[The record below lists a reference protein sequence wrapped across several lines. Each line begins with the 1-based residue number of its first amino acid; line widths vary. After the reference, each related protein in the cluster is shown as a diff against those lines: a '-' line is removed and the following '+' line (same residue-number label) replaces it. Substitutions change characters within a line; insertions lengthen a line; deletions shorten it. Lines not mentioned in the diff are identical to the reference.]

1 MDDEQELLREGLD
14 RLRRLL
20 GEPWQVDTVNRPLP
34 PDAALWMTDS
44 APEQLVAIHSPAGG
58 TSGMVLVEATRA
70 LTPARA
76 AKEFG
81 PKLAL
86 MHRLTGSAAVL
97 VIAPWLSPRTRETL
111 ENLGYGYLDLTGNVS
126 IRMSQPGI
134 VIRTEGAKQD
144 PRPSERRARQRLRGA
159 HAGRLVRVLV
169 DARPPYRATE
179 LAEASGVSLSYV
191 SRLLDALEEEAL
203 ITRHGHSVTDVDWR
217 ELIRARAAQ
226 YSLLDANPYVSMLAQ
241 QGTDKALEV
250 LRDRRK
256 AFEHFGEIAVTGPFA
271 ARKVVPNVA
280 VGGQLMIYVP
290 PDPRLN
296 GALDRIANDLGL
308 LRTEIG
314 ADVLM
319 LRATNEIV
327 FKGVRQVEGIPYV
340 ALSQLA
346 IDSLG
351 GTGRMPAEGE
361 ELLIYMTRNEEKWRA
376 RSLNELSWTNS

>member
-1 MDDEQELLREGLD
+1 MDDEQELLNQGLD
-14 RLRRLL
+14 HLRRLL
-20 GEPWQVDTVNRPLP
+20 GEPWQVDAVNRPQP
-34 PDAALWMTDS
+34 SDAALWMTASD
-44 APEQLVAIHSPAGG
+44 PEQLVAIHSPLGG
-58 TSGMVLVEATRA
+58 SSGLVLVEAIHA

-111 ENLGYGYLDLTGNVS
+111 ETLGYGYLDLTGNVS
-126 IRMSQPGI
+126 IRLSQPGI

-144 PRPSERRARQRLRGA
+144 PHPSGRRARQQLRGA
-159 HAGRLVRVLV
+159 RAGRLVRVLV

-179 LAEASGVSLSYV
+179 LAEASGVSPSYV

-203 ITRHGHSVTDVDWR
+203 ITRDGRSVTDVDWR

-226 YSLLDANPYVSMLAQ
+226 YSLLDANPHVALLAQ
-241 QGTDKALEV
+241 QGADKVLEV

-256 AFEHFGEIAVTGPFA
+256 FIEQFGEIAVTGPFA
-271 ARKVVPNVA
+271 TRKVVPNVTI
-280 VGGQLMIYVP
+280 GGQLMIYVP
-290 PDPRLN
+290 PDPRLDSP
-296 GALDRIANDLGL
+296 LDRIANDLGL
-308 LRTEIG
+308 LRTDIG

-361 ELLIYMTRNEEKWRA
+361 ELLIYMARNEERWRA
-376 RSLNELSWTNS
+376 RSLRELS

>member
-1 MDDEQELLREGLD
+1 MDDGQELLNEGLD
-14 RLRRLL
+14 HLRRLL
-20 GEPWQVDTVNRPLP
+20 GEPWQVDAVNRPLP
-34 PDAALWMTDS
+34 SDAALWMTASD
-44 APEQLVAIHSPAGG
+44 PEQLVAIHSPLGG
-58 TSGMVLVEATRA
+58 GSGLVLVEATHA

-111 ENLGYGYLDLTGNVS
+111 ETLGYGYLDLTGNVS
-126 IRMSQPGI
+126 IRLSQPGI

-144 PRPSERRARQRLRGA
+144 PRPSGRRARQQLRGA
-159 HAGRLVRVLV
+159 RAGRLVRVLI

-203 ITRHGHSVTDVDWR
+203 ITRDGRSVTDVDWR

-226 YSLLDANPYVSMLAQ
+226 YSLLDANPHVALLAQ
-241 QGTDKALEV
+241 QGADKVLEI

-256 AFEHFGEIAVTGPFA
+256 LIEQFGEIAVTGPFA
-271 ARKVVPNVA
+271 TRKVVPNVTI
-280 VGGQLMIYVP
+280 GGQLMIYVP
-290 PDPRLN
+290 PDPRLDSP
-296 GALDRIANDLGL
+296 LDRIANELGL
-308 LRTEIG
+308 LRTDIG

-361 ELLIYMTRNEEKWRA
+361 ELLAYMARNEERWRA
-376 RSLNELSWTNS
+376 RNLSELP